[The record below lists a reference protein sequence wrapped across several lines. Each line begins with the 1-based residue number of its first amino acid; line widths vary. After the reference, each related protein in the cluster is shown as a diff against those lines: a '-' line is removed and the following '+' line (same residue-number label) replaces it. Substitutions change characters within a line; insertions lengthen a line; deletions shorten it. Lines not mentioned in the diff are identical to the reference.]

1 MKILIAA
8 AAVLA
13 TALIAVGV
21 LSVASAETT
30 PAPATAAST
39 PVRTVSVEGVATE
52 PLAAEASAASA
63 TAVYRQGMAD
73 AISDGQAKAQFLAEK
88 AGGTLGA
95 PQSVSEGG
103 GSIECSEGQEYL
115 GAQPDFGYGS
125 GVGVIAA
132 PAESVARRPTPLT
145 HKPAVK
151 HHKVKRKAKAKAAA
165 VTCMLSTQVA
175 LVYQLS

>member
-1 MKILIAA
+1 MKVLIAA
-8 AAVLA
+8 IAVLA

-30 PAPATAAST
+30 PAPAPAASS
-39 PVRTVSVEGVATE
+39 PVRTVSVEGVASE
-52 PLAAEASAASA
+52 ALAAEASAATA
-63 TAVYRQGMAD
+63 TAAYRQGMAD

-115 GAQPDFGYGS
+115 GAQPDFGNGS
-125 GVGVIAA
+125 DVRVFAPESAA
-132 PAESVARRPTPLT
+132 ASPTPLA
-145 HKPAVK
+145 HKPAAK
-151 HHKVKRKAKAKAAA
+151 HHKKKHKAKAKAAVA
-165 VTCMLSTQVA
+165 GSCTLSTQVA
-175 LVYQLS
+175 IVYQLS